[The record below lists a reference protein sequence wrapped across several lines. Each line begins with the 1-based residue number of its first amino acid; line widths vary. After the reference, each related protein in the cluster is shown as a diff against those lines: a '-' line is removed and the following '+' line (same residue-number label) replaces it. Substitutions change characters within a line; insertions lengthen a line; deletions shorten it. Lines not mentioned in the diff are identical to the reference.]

1 MKTLY
6 LVTALGYNPSSY
18 VVEATSKEGARKT
31 VEWFEELE
39 AGQTEFWI
47 AEPLSHPEAI
57 SIFARVI
64 SGELPKLAIVIDQIV
79 N

>member
-31 VEWFEELE
+31 VEWFEQL
-39 AGQTEFWI
+39 
-47 AEPLSHPEAI
+47 
-57 SIFARVI
+57 
-64 SGELPKLAIVIDQIV
+64 
-79 N
+79 